1 MGFVMEE
8 ADQRMALP
16 GRWDPPAF
24 KQLDV
29 LYRENA
35 KWLYAILMR
44 RLRAQPADI
53 DDIVQEACLRASR
66 QPAGAIKHPRAF
78 LAQTA
83 LNLFRDARRR
93 EIVRAEHRSAVMQVS
108 PAPDPTALAD
118 QEAHVELARLI
129 AEMPEPYRDVFALS
143 RFRHMTN
150 ADIATRLGISVKTV
164 EWRMGKALAFCMSRL
179 RD

>member
-1 MGFVMEE
+1 MSALDKITGEIPLVP
-8 ADQRMALP
+8 DQSDHSVERLLASHT
-16 GRWDPPAF
+16 G
-24 KQLDV
+24 
-29 LYRENA
+29 
-35 KWLYAILMR
+35 WLRGLLKR

-78 LAQTA
+78 LAQAA
-83 LNLFRDARRR
+83 LNLFRDGRRR
-93 EIVRAEHRSAVMQVS
+93 EAVRAEHRRFVLET
-108 PAPDPTALAD
+108 PPPLLGPIALAD

-129 AEMPEPYRDVFALS
+129 AEMPEPYRDVFVLS

-150 ADIATRLGISVKTV
+150 KAIAAQLGIAVKTV